1 MRDPAVV
8 ADTKY
13 YADNKDAWGPG
24 RKTVML
30 AFYGGVELADNDI
43 VELYHMKRKTV
54 SARRCELWRLG
65 YVIPAGMKKLGRV
78 RVQVWRATP
87 AGQKAIRILLNTTP
101 TVDVIERDQFAEL
114 IT

>member
-1 MRDPAVV
+1 MARAIV
-8 ADTKY
+8 ADTKF

-30 AFYGGVELADNDI
+30 AFYGGIQLADNDI

-65 YVIPAGMKKLGRV
+65 YLIPVGMKKLGRV
-78 RVQVWRATP
+78 RVQVWGATP
-87 AGQKAIRILLNTTP
+87 AGLKAIRNLLDASRNETG
-101 TVDVIERDQFAEL
+101 FA
-114 IT
+114 I